1 MYNLMAKISN
11 FLTCN
16 TVAVAEPIWYV
27 CNISSANGFKRKLK
41 LVVHIP
47 ALHSSQMCCAD

>member
-1 MYNLMAKISN
+1 MAKISN